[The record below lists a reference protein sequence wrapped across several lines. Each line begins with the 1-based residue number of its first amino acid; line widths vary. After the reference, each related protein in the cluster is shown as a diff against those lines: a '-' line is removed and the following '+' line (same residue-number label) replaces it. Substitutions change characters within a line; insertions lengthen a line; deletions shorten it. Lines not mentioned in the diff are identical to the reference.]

1 MCFPHLMVQR
11 SNLYD
16 IENGENFAIVHL
28 PIGDGVSTSGKWKY
42 VEFLNGSVI
51 RGEYV
56 KILQSVRVSCAV
68 YIGDECVLG
77 GLL

>member
-1 MCFPHLMVQR
+1 MLL
-11 SNLYD
+11 NYL
-16 IENGENFAIVHL
+16 L
-28 PIGDGVSTSGKWKY
+28 GDGVSTSGKWKY
-42 VEFLNGSVI
+42 VEFLNGSVM

-68 YIGDECVLG
+68 YIGDEWVLG